1 MVTVKLDEA
10 LFDVPPA
17 PAMPTDM
24 DSSPAT
30 AMRALEWLA
39 DYKAWGADVYCR
51 LQNARAVNAGQP
63 LEKCHE

>member
-1 MVTVKLDEA
+1 MKLDEA

-17 PAMPTDM
+17 PAMPAHM
-24 DSSPAT
+24 DENPAT

-39 DYKAWGADVYCR
+39 DYKAWASDLHCR
-51 LQNARAVNAGQP
+51 LQHARAINAGQP